1 MEPLSVSGGTMM
13 SMTWMPMCGQGW
25 TGAAASFLGMWTFM
39 MAAMMLPSL
48 LPNLWRHR
56 RTLGGAG
63 ELSCVLLT
71 VPAAA
76 GYFLVWTLIGAA
88 LYPTGS
94 AIMALIMR
102 YPVLARAAPFAI
114 GVVVVVAGAL
124 QFTRWR
130 SHHLEC
136 CREGCARKSLE
147 RRPSLSV
154 EARGALRYGVGLGV
168 HCAQCCAA
176 LTVALL
182 VTGVMD
188 LPGMLAAT
196 AAITLERLVPA
207 GRRIPQLIG
216 TLVLGAGVLLIGRAS
231 GLS

>member
-13 SMTWMPMCGQGW
+13 PITWMPMCGQGW

-63 ELSCVLLT
+63 KLSSVLLT

-114 GVVVVVAGAL
+114 GAVVAVAGAL

-136 CREGCARKSLE
+136 CREGRGRKSLE
-147 RRPSLSV
+147 RRPRLSV

-168 HCAQCCAA
+168 HCVQCCAA

-182 VTGVMD
+182 VTGIMD

-207 GRRIPQLIG
+207 GRRIPHLIG